1 MRPFFIAAFGTEL
14 GFKERRVNKEQG
26 DLSGVSLGVATPR
39 SWQRGKLKVF
49 RVSFG

>member
-14 GFKERRVNKEQG
+14 SFKERRVNKEQE
-26 DLSGVSLGVATPR
+26 DLSGVSLRVAAPR
-39 SWQRGKLKVF
+39 SWERGKLKVF